1 MRYYVTARSA
11 EDKQSLL
18 GSLTGVIDT
27 EPMSLRNI
35 LVDADAIEKLAN
47 DPRIQDIQP
56 HPEDWPGFEY
66 RLFAE

>member
-1 MRYYVTARSA
+1 MRYIVTARSA

-18 GSLTGVIDT
+18 ATIDDVVDA

-35 LVDADAIEKLAN
+35 AVGSAN
-47 DPRIQDIQP
+47 IHTLQQDSRVQDIQP

>member
-1 MRYYVTARSA
+1 MRYIVTARSA

-18 GSLTGVIDT
+18 NTLSDIIDP
-27 EPMSLRNI
+27 EPMSLSNI
-35 LVDADAIEKLAN
+35 AVGPTDIDALQQ
-47 DPRIQDIQP
+47 DPRVQDIQP

>member
-18 GSLTGVIDT
+18 ASLTNIIDK
-27 EPMSLRNI
+27 EPLSLRNI
-35 LVDADAIEKLAN
+35 LVSDAGIEKLAN
-47 DPRIQDIQP
+47 DSRVKDIQP

>member
-18 GSLTGVIDT
+18 ASLANIIDT

-35 LVDADAIEKLAN
+35 LVNDAGIEKLTN
-47 DPRIQDIQP
+47 DPRVKDIQP